1 MRCAL
6 ALIPLLAAPL
16 PLAAQLSPEAR
27 QPARLSRYAES
38 GATLSFVASAVSAL
52 DDCAAAL
59 EFRER
64 RVDAVRILEILCQE
78 GGETR
83 FVRLTF
89 VRVSDGRGRIR
100 LRPFRM
106 EFLP

>member
-6 ALIPLLAAPL
+6 ALALLLTAT

-27 QPARLSRYAES
+27 QPARLARYAES

-52 DDCAAAL
+52 DDCTAPL

-64 RVDAVRILEILCQE
+64 RVDSVQILEILCQE
-78 GGETR
+78 GNETR
-83 FVRLTF
+83 FARLTF
-89 VRVSDGRGRIR
+89 VRVSEDGRIR